1 MLRPRYGSVFR
12 LGAILALI
20 SANLLCGQTAQPDPA
35 RWEPAMR
42 DFEAGEKAKPTASGG
57 IVFIGSSSIRLW
69 DLEKYFPGLPVT
81 NRGFGGSQIADST
94 HYADRILLP
103 LEPRIVVLYA
113 GDNDVNA
120 GKTTDQVVLDYRAFV
135 AKVHAT
141 LPRTRIVFI
150 ALKPSLTRWRLVGS
164 MRKVNKAIGAVT
176 AEDSRLIFVDI
187 DPLMIGVDGRPRR
200 QLFVEDGLH
209 LSAEGYQ
216 LWTSLVLPHL

>member
-1 MLRPRYGSVFR
+1 MPRKRFR
-12 LGAILALI
+12 RGFRFGAILALI
-20 SANLLCGQTAQPDPA
+20 SASLLCGQTAPPDPD
-35 RWEPAMR
+35 RWEPAISG
-42 DFEAGEKAKPTASGG
+42 FEAGEKAHPTATGG
-57 IVFIGSSSIRLW
+57 IVFIGSSSIRRW
-69 DLEKYFPGLPVT
+69 DLEKYFPDLPVT

-94 HYADRILLP
+94 RYADRILLP

-120 GKTTDQVVLDYRAFV
+120 GKTTDQVVSDYRAFV

-141 LPRTRIVFI
+141 LPQTRIVFI
-150 ALKPSLTRWRLVGS
+150 TLKPSLSRWRLVGS
-164 MRKVNKAIGAVT
+164 MREVNKAIRAVT
-176 AEDSRLIFVDI
+176 AEDSRLTFVDI